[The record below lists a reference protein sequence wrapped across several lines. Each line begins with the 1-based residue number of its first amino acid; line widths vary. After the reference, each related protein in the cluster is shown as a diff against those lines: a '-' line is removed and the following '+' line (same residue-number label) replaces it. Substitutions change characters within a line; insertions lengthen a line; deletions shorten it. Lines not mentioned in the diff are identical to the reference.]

1 MKARHVLTALAVLAA
16 GTVAVAPA
24 SAAPKK
30 YKKFSGSK
38 VVTDLTADP
47 TGSGTDGADCS
58 SLIPAE
64 VTPMQDP
71 PINIKVPALGKL
83 KVSVAN
89 VGDWALEIRDPKG
102 MIIGSSDGGSPEALE
117 TATVKTKKPGTY
129 KVWACNLGGH
139 PEAKVSWTWTP
150 A

>member
-1 MKARHVLTALAVLAA
+1 MKARHVVTALAVLAA

-24 SAAPKK
+24 AGAPR

-38 VVTDLTADP
+38 EVTDATADP

-58 SLIPAE
+58 SLVPAA
-64 VTPMQDP
+64 VTPFQDT
-71 PINIKVPALGKL
+71 PISIKVPALGKL

-89 VGDWALEIRDPKG
+89 TGDWALEIRDPKG
-102 MIIGSSDGGSPEALE
+102 VIIGSSDGGGPTDLE
-117 TATVKTKKPGTY
+117 TATVKTKKAGSY
-129 KVWACNLGGH
+129 KVFACNLGGH
-139 PEAKVSWTWTP
+139 PTAKVSWTWTP

>member
-1 MKARHVLTALAVLAA
+1 MKARHVVTALAVIAA

-24 SAAPKK
+24 SAAPK

-38 VVTDLTADP
+38 TVTDLTADP
-47 TGSGTDGADCS
+47 SGSGTDGADCS
-58 SLIPAE
+58 SLIPAA
-64 VTPMQDP
+64 VTPFQDT
-71 PINIKVPALGKL
+71 PISIKIPSLGKL

-89 VGDWALEIRDPKG
+89 TGDWALEIRDPKG

-117 TATVKTKKPGTY
+117 TATVKTKKAGSY
-129 KVWACNLGGH
+129 KVFACNLGGH

>member
-1 MKARHVLTALAVLAA
+1 MKARHIITALAVVAA

-30 YKKFSGSK
+30 PKPFKGSK
-38 VVTDLTADP
+38 TVTDATADP

-58 SLIPAE
+58 SLIPDA
-64 VTPMQDP
+64 VTPMQDT
-71 PINIKVPALGKL
+71 PISLKVPGLGKL

-89 VGDWALEIRDPKG
+89 TGDWALEIRDPKG
-102 MIIGSSDGGSPEALE
+102 IVIGSSDGGGPADLE
-117 TATVKTKKPGTY
+117 QATVKTKKAGTY
-129 KVWACNLGGH
+129 KVFACNLGGH
-139 PEAKVSWTWTP
+139 PEAKVTWSWTP